1 MVTIL
6 DEAEV
11 PIARGV
17 SGRLLAKVIRGGKTQ
32 VCGCDLGWLW
42 RTPRTRV
49 GEGNCRSSCNR
60 PSTGP
65 GFALA
70 PQHARRF
77 DLVVPEG
84 FGFLLELHTLV
95 QRNARVSTLTWIGGE

>member
-32 VCGCDLGWLW
+32 VCGCDLAWIVANPED
-42 RTPRTRV
+42 PRRRGQLPVESQSDFHWPGLCAGT
-49 GEGNCRSSCNR
+49 
-60 PSTGP
+60 STC
-65 GFALA
+65 AT
-70 PQHARRF
+70 
-77 DLVVPEG
+77 V
-84 FGFLLELHTLV
+84 
-95 QRNARVSTLTWIGGE
+95 